1 MKFVEGVTF
10 SIRSID
16 GMWNRYRVYLTLT
29 EWDISETE
37 LYALL
42 KGALGE
48 PRVYTQGGDD
58 DRWLIYIYANDEL
71 DAAMRVSRALAQLE
85 EKLDEVHT

>member
-1 MKFVEGVTF
+1 MKFVEKVIF
-10 SIRSID
+10 NRRSID

-42 KGALGE
+42 KGALGK
-48 PRVYTQGGDD
+48 PRANTGNYNE
-58 DRWLIYIYANDEL
+58 WLIYIYAEDEL
-71 DAAMRVSRALAQLE
+71 DAAIKVNRMFQQIPGLE
-85 EKLDEVHT
+85 ETQDAE